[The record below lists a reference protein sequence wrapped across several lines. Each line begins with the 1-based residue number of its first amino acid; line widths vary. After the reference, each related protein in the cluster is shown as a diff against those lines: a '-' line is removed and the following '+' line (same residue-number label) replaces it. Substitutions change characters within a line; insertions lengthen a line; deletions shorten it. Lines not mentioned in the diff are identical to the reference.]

1 MIGRREKRSR
11 YSNVINKYPRLIN
24 INAEVYCEL
33 ISQLNFEIGSVNKLN
48 KHDATVRLTSSEVK
62 YLRDLIDRSQDEN

>member
-11 YSNVINKYPRLIN
+11 YSNAINKYPGLIN
-24 INAEVYCEL
+24 AKVYCE
-33 ISQLNFEIGSVNKLN
+33 ISQLNFEIGSVNELN

-62 YLRDLIDRSQDEN
+62 SLRDLIDRSQDEN

>member
-11 YSNVINKYPRLIN
+11 YSNAINKYPRLIN
-24 INAEVYCEL
+24 INAVVYCE

-48 KHDATVRLTSSEVK
+48 KYDATVRLTSSEVK
-62 YLRDLIDRSQDEN
+62 SLRDLIDRSQDEN